1 MFGIT
6 FKMAKGLSSLSRV
19 CYTFNWHIWHLKLV
33 NGLKCLYILDWKVHV
48 ELVGSYGPSI
58 TYGLMVVLLID
69 LWISG

>member
-33 NGLKCLYILDWKVHV
+33 NGLKCLYILGWKVQ
-48 ELVGSYGPSI
+48 LVGSYG
-58 TYGLMVVLLID
+58 LMGVLLID